1 MRSLK
6 VIHLA
11 DLHLGKSL
19 KGPFGLNLTSDRMK
33 AHERAWEFVLD
44 KVREEK
50 PDIIVISGDLMDSAN
65 PSTEAEELGMR
76 FLTSLGE
83 LATTVLIPGNH
94 DSFKRFKLFRP
105 LLERFNVVM
114 VTWEEPF
121 SPDSYIISLDR
132 VGLVAIPFTS
142 PSRLRSLTVLSDEN
156 WSTER
161 ALKEYAEAM
170 RRLSEFLTRELASR
184 LERYDHTIA
193 LMHVY
198 LTNASL
204 GGSERLIVDWGMY
217 PDDLPRVDYVALGHI
232 HKPQRI
238 DTTRAKAAAYSGA
251 PWGLDFGDGISVRYS
266 GGSLR
271 VTGADQDEARW
282 RGRGF
287 IVATFQGSTPS
298 LKFVEVP
305 SKRFINVILR
315 KRELDDFLRDL
326 PNISLDDGYPL
337 TEAWLKLKLGEGD
350 ISVQTMERIIKEFPN
365 IVRIEAQSLSQT
377 SKRGTEEMEFPGRSE
392 VALKYNS
399 PLEMYKLYYKS
410 EHGEEAPRELLE
422 ILENLLQEIHFK
434 A

>member
-170 RRLSEFLTRELASR
+170 RRLSEFLTRE
-184 LERYDHTIA
+184 
-193 LMHVY
+193 
-198 LTNASL
+198 
-204 GGSERLIVDWGMY
+204 
-217 PDDLPRVDYVALGHI
+217 
-232 HKPQRI
+232 
-238 DTTRAKAAAYSGA
+238 
-251 PWGLDFGDGISVRYS
+251 
-266 GGSLR
+266 
-271 VTGADQDEARW
+271 
-282 RGRGF
+282 
-287 IVATFQGSTPS
+287 
-298 LKFVEVP
+298 
-305 SKRFINVILR
+305 
-315 KRELDDFLRDL
+315 
-326 PNISLDDGYPL
+326 
-337 TEAWLKLKLGEGD
+337 
-350 ISVQTMERIIKEFPN
+350 
-365 IVRIEAQSLSQT
+365 
-377 SKRGTEEMEFPGRSE
+377 
-392 VALKYNS
+392 
-399 PLEMYKLYYKS
+399 
-410 EHGEEAPRELLE
+410 
-422 ILENLLQEIHFK
+422 
-434 A
+434 